1 AELRLIH
8 PGELLQHQR
17 VFRRLPE
24 METYKADLHRAEVA
38 YVDRAGR
45 RADFHALRKTFCT
58 NLHRGGV
65 PPRVAMA
72 WMRHSDMK
80 LTMRTYTDETALPLR
95 EALDHLPSFLNRPED
110 QAMRMTGTTEDGGR
124 HELCPLNF
132 VPTGLAVSS

>member
-1 AELRLIH
+1 FMTVRASTAKNHREATLPLHPDLAAELRLIH

-95 EALDHLPSFLNRPED
+95 
-110 QAMRMTGTTEDGGR
+110 
-124 HELCPLNF
+124 
-132 VPTGLAVSS
+132 